1 MKVKHSKFTYYFLKL
16 AYERYGELGL
26 FWGPLILLTCCYV
39 VSPEKYL
46 LMKWSYSGQGKTI
59 SDKVALFFLENGK
72 DEVPYLILS
81 ARLTPAGISKL
92 LKKEKISV
100 EEFKKAKLILF
111 EDLSKA
117 STPYLQKT
125 AVAFLA
131 SLTESKTLDDV
142 TYDGAGFGLV
152 ISNEKKKAML
162 SGTPAQFE
170 FLSSQDIYTEYIDRR
185 SLSLFLL
192 MSPEEWNYRKE
203 RAKKEPFEKDQER
216 IIEEWKRLI
225 VEAYKLAGIE
235 KLQTPPDRFI
245 QYDSPTRQAIFEKM
259 LTFKRYP
266 ENLMMMIDSLAKGHA
281 MLNGRNCTI
290 EEDYQVIDKIFG
302 RFLYIGSVRKKEFLI
317 MEELS
322 FHGGTMPIDTL
333 VKILEERSRRENL
346 REAKLVR
353 NTIQNYCQYSKF
365 LEYTVVPAKIKGGH
379 GAQEIAIV
387 SLTKELKL
395 LLENSRKELREL
407 ING

>member
-1 MKVKHSKFTYYFLKL
+1 M
-16 AYERYGELGL
+16 
-26 FWGPLILLTCCYV
+26 
-39 VSPEKYL
+39 SPEKYL
-46 LMKWSYSGQGKTI
+46 FMKWSYSGQGKTI
-59 SDKVALFFLENGK
+59 SDKVALFFLENSE
-72 DEVPYLILS
+72 DEVPFLILS
-81 ARLTPAGISKL
+81 ARLTPAGLGKL

-125 AVAFLA
+125 TVAFLA
-131 SLTESKTLDDV
+131 SLTESNRLDDV
-142 TYDGAGFGLV
+142 TYEGGGFGLE
-152 ISNEKKKAML
+152 ISEGKKKAML

-170 FLSSQDIYTEYIDRR
+170 FLSSQDVYTEYIDRR
-185 SLSLFLL
+185 SLSIFLL

-203 RAKKEPFEKDQER
+203 RAKAEAFEKDQDK

-225 VEAYKLAGIE
+225 VQAYSLSGVK

-245 QYDSPTRQAIFEKM
+245 DYNSPTRKAIFEKM

-281 MLNGRNCTI
+281 MLNGRNCTL

-322 FHGGTMPIDTL
+322 FHGGCLPIDTL

-346 REAKLVR
+346 REARVVR
-353 NTIQNYCQYSKF
+353 NTIQNYCSYSKF
-365 LEYTVVPAKIKGGH
+365 LKYEVVPAKIKGGH

-387 SLTKELKL
+387 SLTKELRD
-395 LLENSRKELREL
+395 LLENSRKELKEL
-407 ING
+407 IGCQT